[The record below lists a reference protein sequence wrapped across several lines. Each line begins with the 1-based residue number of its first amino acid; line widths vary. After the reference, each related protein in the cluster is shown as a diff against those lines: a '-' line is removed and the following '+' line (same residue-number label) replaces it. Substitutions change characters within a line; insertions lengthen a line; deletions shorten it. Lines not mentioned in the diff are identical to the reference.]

1 MDARRED
8 RSLGQLFGDL
18 SNQLG
23 TLVQQEITLARTEV
37 ANRVSTVARNAALLG
52 VGAALGY
59 AALLVALVGVAL
71 LLADLGIQPWLA
83 FLIVAAVAGVIAAVP
98 VQRGR
103 AQLEESDLAPRK
115 TIQTIKEDAEW
126 AKERVR

>member
-83 FLIVAAVAGVIAAVP
+83 FLIVAAVAGVIAAVL

>member
-1 MDARRED
+1 MDTRRDD

-37 ANRVSTVARNAALLG
+37 SSRVGTAARNAALLG

-71 LLADLGIQPWLA
+71 LLADLGVEPWLA
-83 FLIVAAVAGVIAAVP
+83 FLIVAAVAGAIAAVLAI
-98 VQRGR
+98 RGR
-103 AQLEESDLAPRK
+103 AQLEDADLAPRK

>member
-1 MDARRED
+1 MDTRRDD

-37 ANRVSTVARNAALLG
+37 SKGVGTAARNAALLG

-71 LLADLGIQPWLA
+71 LLVDLGVEPWLA
-83 FLIVAAVAGVIAAVP
+83 FLAVAAVAGVIAGVLAI
-98 VQRGR
+98 RGR